1 VQGQV
6 KAGAAGALAGL
17 FVWIYDYQFFLNAG
31 GAATPISTAILRLSR
46 LEQANVLVFMLWP
59 LVVLMAIGTGLGFL
73 LSSIVAGH
81 RSR

>member
-1 VQGQV
+1 MQGQV

-17 FVWIYDYQFFLNAG
+17 FVWIWDHQFFLNAG

-59 LVVLMAIGTGLGFL
+59 LVVLVAIGAGVGFL
-73 LSSIVAGH
+73 IPGLAAGR
-81 RSR
+81 RSP

>member
-1 VQGQV
+1 MQGQV

-17 FVWIYDYQFFLNAG
+17 FVWIWDHQFFLNAG

-59 LVVLMAIGTGLGFL
+59 LVVLVAIGAGVGFL
-73 LSSIVAGH
+73 IPRLAAGR
-81 RSR
+81 RSP